1 MSPKKFA
8 LTEALVFEVV
18 NQRVPMGTPSDKIRE
33 LEIFSR
39 DFWINHPDEV
49 EAAIEAEYTRSSQFG
64 ASFDVEMFMG
74 SIEPIILGFA
84 PEWLNENPTP
94 IYKGG

>member
-39 DFWINHPDEV
+39 NFWNTHSDEV
-49 EAAIEAEYTRSSQFG
+49 EAAIEAEYTRAG
-64 ASFDVEMFMG
+64 NLGVSFDVEMFMG
-74 SIEPIILGFA
+74 SIEPVIVGAA